1 MLETEVQLLELIQIT
16 GIRALTI
23 GKTNLSVWNPKYKDE
38 SWDFRTADTKE
49 YTHCFHTYP
58 AMMIPQIARELLN
71 QYGVEGEWLL
81 DPYCGTGTSL
91 VEASLFGMHSVG
103 CDINPLVRLI
113 ATAKVTQILIKTLD
127 NEINRINETFFE
139 LEFGTAKI
147 TDTPIP
153 YIPNLDY
160 WFSDEVKKHL
170 ACLLTL
176 INKVEDQAV
185 RNFII
190 VAFSETVREVSYTR
204 TSTFKLHR
212 IPAEKLETFEP
223 DVFGI
228 FRKKLNRNK
237 QGLIA
242 YLEKRKDVEASIC
255 DVNTV
260 AGELPMPK
268 PIGGYN
274 LVITSPP
281 YGDSQTTVAYGQF
294 SRLSAEWL
302 ELPNARKIDKLAM
315 GGSPNKEILK
325 NLPISSAVE
334 KIQSIDEK
342 RAHEVNA
349 FYIDLGQS
357 IDSVADMLSRRSTI
371 CYVVGNRRVKDVTLP
386 TDEFVAYSFGK
397 HGFTH
402 KETIVRNIPNKRMP
416 KKNSP
421 SNIAGQTSSTMNE
434 ENIVICQRT
443 D

>member
-1 MLETEVQLLELIQIT
+1 MHTV
-16 GIRALTI
+16 
-23 GKTNLSVWNPKYKDE
+23 NPKYQDK

-58 AMMIPQIARELLN
+58 AMMIPQIARKLLN
-71 QYGVEGEWLL
+71 QYGVEGEWLF

-113 ATAKVTQILIKTLD
+113 ATAKL
-127 NEINRINETFFE
+127 
-139 LEFGTAKI
+139 
-147 TDTPIP
+147 TPISLGILDSEIKKLDDVLFQVEFRTNKLP
-153 YIPNLDY
+153 NAPIPKIQNLNY
-160 WFSDEVKKHL
+160 WFSEEIIKSI
-170 ACLLTL
+170 AYLLDC

-185 RNFII
+185 RNFMI

-212 IPAEKLETFEP
+212 IPAEKLENFNP
-223 DVFGI
+223 DIFGT
-228 FRKKLNRNK
+228 FRKKLNRNR
-237 QGLIA
+237 QGLAA

-255 DVNTV
+255 DANTV
-260 AGELPMPK
+260 NGELPMPC
-268 PIGGYN
+268 PLGGYN

-281 YGDSQTTVAYGQF
+281 YGDSHTTVAYGQF

-302 ELPNARKIDKLAM
+302 GLPNARKIDRLAM
-315 GGSPNKEILK
+315 GGQNSRETLAGTPV
-325 NLPISSAVE
+325 SSAIK
-334 KIQSIDEK
+334 KISSIDEK
-342 RAHEVNA
+342 RAREVSA
-349 FYIDLGQS
+349 FYIDLEHS
-357 IDSVADMLSRRSTI
+357 ISSAVKTLSQRSTI

-386 TDEFVAYSFGK
+386 TDEFVVFAFGK
-397 HGFTH
+397 HGFSH

-416 KKNSP
+416 LKNSP
-421 SNIAGQTSSTMNE
+421 SNVAGQTSTTMHE